1 MTGDDGTLSKFVA
14 VDLLDLEK
22 KLAKEDD
29 DLLLLTEEDNP
40 RASIFCLETT
50 NLDSIWLEATVGD
63 DNWVPVMNCPLMGM
77 FVNEDE
83 LGVPDVRGL

>member
-1 MTGDDGTLSKFVA
+1 MVA

-22 KLAKEDD
+22 KLANEED
-29 DLLLLTEEDNP
+29 DLLLVFTEEDRP

-50 NLDSIWLEATVGD
+50 NLDSIWLEATVGE
-63 DNWVPVMNCPLMGM
+63 DNCVPVMNCPLTGM

-83 LGVPDVRGL
+83 LGVPEVGGLWLPGTE